1 MAIQMIDTQWV
12 PYAKDYRRE
21 YVIDSAADLATLPEC
36 APGSTAIV
44 ADKDGAI
51 YMVNAS
57 GEWREL

>member
-12 PYAKDYRRE
+12 PYASAYRRE
-21 YVIDSAADLATLPEC
+21 YIIDSAADLANLPEC
-36 APGSTAIV
+36 APGSIAIV
-44 ADKDGAI
+44 ADAGGAM